1 MSFEVLHLKLYPQY
15 RGENEDLLV
24 WLTFPGEEYFLHMS
38 LWREAPFRLKLDK
51 QTESADLAIQKVVR
65 KELDDGCNSNIDY
78 DYMGEY
84 FLVFFQRMVL

>member
-1 MSFEVLHLKLYPQY
+1 MSFEVLHLKLYPNY

-38 LWREAPFRLKLDK
+38 LWREAPFRLKIDK

-65 KELDDGCNSNIDY
+65 KEFDGCNMNIDY
-78 DYMGEY
+78 DYMG
-84 FLVFFQRMVL
+84 